1 MTTQK
6 FISNENEIRIKLVN
20 DPKFLELCIKCLKQM
35 GIPAQEW
42 NENKMSIALYFANE
56 FIAKDNKENG
66 LLREFLENN

>member
-1 MTTQK
+1 MTTQE
-6 FISNENEIRIKLVN
+6 FISNENDIRTKLVN

-35 GIPAQEW
+35 GISAQEW

-66 LLREFLENN
+66 LLRQFLENN